1 MSTES
6 KAKPEMARLTYW
18 SGRGNAELVRLMMEA
33 CGQPYEEQVY
43 GSAAKTLSQP
53 AEMHRM
59 FKDGVLAFDQ
69 VPLLEIDGLRLVQKF
84 ASSFLNISRVI
95 TMLIPCLA
103 EMVMRHT
110 FFL

>member
-84 ASSFLNISRVI
+84 ASSFL
-95 TMLIPCLA
+95 L
-103 EMVMRHT
+103 
-110 FFL
+110 